1 MRPILVVN
9 HLPGPETGLVD
20 DALRGEGLSL
30 VETNIFENP
39 LLPGLEEISGIV
51 SLGGMMG
58 VPDAEEYPFLTA
70 ELGLLADAL
79 AAETPILGLCLGAQ
93 LLAKAAGGEVR
104 RLDRLYV
111 DWPELV
117 VLPAGRGDPLFDRLP
132 DRTVVLEWHED
143 AIEAPAGAAVLA
155 ETAGPGCA
163 IFRAGPAAWGSQI
176 HLELTP
182 EMLSGWL
189 SDPAVRD
196 GLEALGVVV
205 AAFVRDAPSRL
216 RRQAEATDAVIREFA
231 RLVRLRE
238 EALTEVS

>member
-1 MRPILVVN
+1 VRPILVVN
-9 HLPGPETGLVD
+9 HLRGPETGLVD
-20 DALRGEGLSL
+20 DALRGEGLSR
-30 VETNIFENP
+30 VETNIFEDP

-70 ELGLLADAL
+70 ELELLAQAL
-79 AAETPILGLCLGAQ
+79 AVETPILGLCLGAQ
-93 LLAKAAGGEVR
+93 LLARAAGGEVR

-117 VLPAGRGDPLFDRLP
+117 VLPAGRGDPLCDRLP
-132 DRTVVLEWHED
+132 ERTVVLEWHED
-143 AIEAPAGAAVLA
+143 AIEAPAGAVVLA

-163 IFRAGPAAWGSQI
+163 IFRARPNAWGSQI

-196 GLEALGVVV
+196 GLEALGLDV
-205 AAFVRDAPSRL
+205 AAFVRDAPPRL
-216 RRQAEATDAVIREFA
+216 RRQGAATGAVIREFA

-238 EALTEVS
+238 EALTGVS